1 MTAKTLTDE
10 LRSVLLF
17 HALEAPEPNATV
29 DRILAET
36 VGTVTA
42 LSLHDEAPESSAEPR
57 PRRRLSL
64 QHLMAAAVVGVLLIS
79 VAGINSFRN
88 RNAGQ
93 TATEASQDQA
103 IQRQQ
108 DDAAAGGAT
117 AGSAGQPA
125 PGADLS
131 AEAKPVA
138 PPAYAGQRLDCA
150 TIPGSKLTVGQSDR
164 FKLLSDV
171 EGYLFEYLCVA
182 PDGRRSASEVQM
194 FQLAAGKW
202 QYMQTLPHP
211 NAYEHLE
218 SLSAGATAYIQFS
231 VHRPGGVPG
240 EIRRAVVDLSNPTDD
255 SSYFVVEPCLREHL
269 EVTLTPLPDA
279 AAPAWRL
286 SLRNQ
291 GRTDPVTGSRSDA
304 ACALEGFP
312 RVSAQRDGDILST
325 ATPTMNGPAGGV
337 SRQKAP
343 PIIILTRGAT
353 ASAVIEQSSRAA
365 AGSCL
370 RSDQLAVTLPN
381 GVSLDRLP
389 AEVAGCGLVVHP
401 LVGNARGSD

>member
-42 LSLHDEAPESSAEPR
+42 LGLHDEAPESSAEPR

-88 RNAGQ
+88 SNTAQ
-93 TATEASQDQA
+93 TATEASQDQVS
-103 IQRQQ
+103 QRQQ
-108 DDAAAGGAT
+108 DDAAAGGST
-117 AGSAGQPA
+117 SGSAGQPA

-131 AEAKPVA
+131 LEAKPVA
-138 PPAYAGQRLDCA
+138 PPDYAGQRLDCA

-211 NAYEHLE
+211 NAYERLE
-218 SLSAGATAYIQFS
+218 SMTAGALVRLQFS

-240 EIRRAVVDLSNPTDD
+240 ELRAAVVDLADPEGVQ
-255 SSYFVVEPCLREHL
+255 SYSVAEPCLREHL

-291 GRTDPVTGSRSDA
+291 GRTDPVTGSRSDT

-312 RVSAQRDGDILST
+312 QVRAQRDGTTLT
-325 ATPTMNGPAGGV
+325 AATPTMNGPAGGV
-337 SRQKAP
+337 SQLKAP
-343 PIIILTRGAT
+343 PIIVLTRGAT
-353 ASAVIEQSSRAA
+353 ASAIIEQSTRSA
-365 AGSCL
+365 AGSCV

-381 GVSLDRLP
+381 GVSLGQLP
-389 AEVAGCGLVVHP
+389 AEVASCGLVIHP

>member
-36 VGTVTA
+36 VGPVTA
-42 LSLHDEAPESSAEPR
+42 LGLHDEAPEPSTG
-57 PRRRLSL
+57 PRRRRLLSL
-64 QHLMAAAVVGVLLIS
+64 QHLMAAAVVAVLLVS
-79 VAGINSFRN
+79 VAGINSVRS
-88 RNAGQ
+88 RNADQMATGANQ
-93 TATEASQDQA
+93 DTVSQRQPEGTATNGS
-103 IQRQQ
+103 
-108 DDAAAGGAT
+108 GG
-117 AGSAGQPA
+117 GSAALPPA
-125 PGADLS
+125 ADTSL
-131 AEAKPVA
+131 EAKPVA
-138 PPAYAGQRLDCA
+138 PPYAGDRLDCSA
-150 TIPGSKLTVGQSDR
+150 IPGSKLTVGQSDD
-164 FKLLSDV
+164 FKLSTDV
-171 EGYLFEYLCVA
+171 EGHLFEYLCVG

-202 QYMQTLPHP
+202 QYVRTLPHP
-211 NAYEHLE
+211 DAYEHLE
-218 SLSAGATAYIQFS
+218 SMSAGSQVFLQFS

-240 EIRRAVVDLSNPTDD
+240 EIRQAVVDLSNPTDA

-269 EVTLTPLPDA
+269 GVTLTPLTDA
-279 AAPAWRL
+279 SAPSWRL

-291 GRTDPVTGSRSDA
+291 GGT
-304 ACALEGFP
+304 ACALEGIP
-312 RVSAQRDGDILST
+312 QVRAQRDGATLTT

-337 SRQKAP
+337 TRQKAP
-343 PIIILTRGAT
+343 PISVLTQGAT
-353 ASAVIEQSSRAA
+353 ASAVIEQSSRSA

-381 GVSLDRLP
+381 GVALGQLA